1 MTGGDTFELI
11 ARLVPALLIVV
22 GGPFAVR
29 WVIRRG
35 PGASSNRMRVV
46 ERASMGKAA
55 QVVIVSVSD
64 RRLLLGV
71 TESQITL
78 LSELDAESPAE
89 APATLRPVA
98 HTPIESGM
106 DAGSGLEAASQ
117 PWDGFVERWRHLT
130 TRRPSEELAHVYEH

>member
-1 MTGGDTFELI
+1 MGGDAFELI
-11 ARLVPALLIVV
+11 ARLVPALIIVL

-29 WVIRRG
+29 WLIRRG

-46 ERASMGKAA
+46 ERVSMGKAA
-55 QVVIVSVSD
+55 QAVIVSVAD

-78 LSELDAESPAE
+78 LSELDAGDPA
-89 APATLRPVA
+89 AARVSLGPVE
-98 HTPIESGM
+98 HTAIESGM
-106 DAGSGLEAASQ
+106 DAGSGLEAAIQ

>member
-1 MTGGDTFELI
+1 MGGDAFELI
-11 ARLVPALLIVV
+11 ARLVPALIIVL

-29 WVIRRG
+29 WLIRRG
-35 PGASSNRMRVV
+35 PGGSSNRMRVV
-46 ERASMGKAA
+46 ERVSMGKAA
-55 QVVIVSVSD
+55 QAVIVSVSD

-78 LSELDAESPAE
+78 LSELEPESAADA
-89 APATLRPVA
+89 RVA
-98 HTPIESGM
+98 FGSIERTPIETGT
-106 DAGSGLEAASQ
+106 DAGSGQEAAIQ

>member
-1 MTGGDTFELI
+1 MGGDGFELI
-11 ARLVPALLIVV
+11 ARLVPALIIVL

-29 WVIRRG
+29 WLVRRG
-35 PGASSNRMRVV
+35 PVGSSNKMRVV
-46 ERASMGKAA
+46 ERVSMGKAA
-55 QVVIVSVSD
+55 QAVIVSVAD

-78 LSELDAESPAE
+78 LSELDADESATTRVALGPAE
-89 APATLRPVA
+89 
-98 HTPIESGM
+98 HTRIESGK
-106 DAGSGLEAASQ
+106 DAGSGREAALQ